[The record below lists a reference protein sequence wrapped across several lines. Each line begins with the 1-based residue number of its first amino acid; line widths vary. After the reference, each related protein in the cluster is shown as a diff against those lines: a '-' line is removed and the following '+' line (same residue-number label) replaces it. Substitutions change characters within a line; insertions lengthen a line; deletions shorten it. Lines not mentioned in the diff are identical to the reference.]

1 MGTANGAASPAPRD
15 DNYAVNLEQARVF
28 ARGLAEHIETCS
40 ASIELAQSEAFRAR
54 ADRAESRARAFES
67 EASTL
72 RTELYEMYRHIDAM
86 TARFPELRSDP
97 SVRG

>member
-1 MGTANGAASPAPRD
+1 MGTANGAPSPAPRD

-28 ARGLAEHIETCS
+28 ARGLAEHIQTCS
-40 ASIELAQSEAFRAR
+40 ASIESTQSKAFRAR

-72 RTELYEMYRHIDAM
+72 RAELYEMYRHIDAM
-86 TARFPELRSDP
+86 TARFPELRTDP
-97 SVRG
+97 AVRG

>member
-1 MGTANGAASPAPRD
+1 MGTANGIPSPAPRD

-28 ARGLAEHIETCS
+28 ARGLAEHIEICS
-40 ASIELAQSEAFRAR
+40 TAIESAQSKAFRAR
-54 ADRAESRARAFES
+54 ADRAESRARAFEA

-86 TARFPELRSDP
+86 TARFPELRNDP
-97 SVRG
+97 AVRG

>member
-1 MGTANGAASPAPRD
+1 MGTVNGAPSPAPRD

-28 ARGLAEHIETCS
+28 ARGLAEHIRTCS
-40 ASIELAQSEAFRAR
+40 AAIESAQSKAFRAR

-72 RTELYEMYRHIDAM
+72 RTELYEIYRHIDAM
-86 TARFPELRSDP
+86 TARFPELLTDP
-97 SVRG
+97 AVRN